1 MPTAAA
7 APSVV
12 SHRNARA
19 VTLMARLRMKPTT
32 KGGIGPDGTGAM
44 VEGFG
49 IDKPIPLG

>member
-1 MPTAAA
+1 MAAT

-12 SHRNARA
+12 SQRNTQA
-19 VTLMARLRMKPTT
+19 VRLTARLRMKPTT
-32 KGGIGPDGTGAM
+32 KGGIGPDATGAM